1 VAISTFLLTL
11 PLLLINGWHA
21 YLLIAQKS
29 GGRPESLSDHASENL
44 KYLVI
49 HKAVHTAS
57 SALLIVYAFT
67 FLRAELGLFLPVIL
81 LLAGAVFDIVE
92 VMTLKVSVS
101 HGPKAL
107 KETHTLTAWIMGFS
121 YMFFAVSFSMA
132 ASFNYLVVNSV
143 WFVFIV
149 LLLNSVRT
157 RFRVFWLSQMSYFL
171 GLSVFI
177 FITHLRI
184 S

>member
-1 VAISTFLLTL
+1 MAISTFLLTL

-81 LLAGAVFDIVE
+81 LLAGAVF
-92 VMTLKVSVS
+92 
-101 HGPKAL
+101 
-107 KETHTLTAWIMGFS
+107 
-121 YMFFAVSFSMA
+121 AVSFSMA